1 MNKLCVFV
9 EGGVIWRMV
18 FKNELGVSNIY
29 IQHEIKPIKL
39 IVILLWLGK
48 QNELNW
54 RSQNWSSGSDS
65 MYAAKNK
72 KCLLLT
78 CICLELNLKW
88 GGGEVGRKGW
98 ETFHWFQSVLTQIL
112 VPFPSSRKTLSC
124 KLRRTRSYLL
134 PFHQYRVSG
143 ACYNM
148 SRNKQSHWSL
158 WAISLLSKCCLS
170 QMEL

>member
-1 MNKLCVFV
+1 
-9 EGGVIWRMV
+9 MV
-18 FKNELGVSNIY
+18 FKNEQGVWNIY
-29 IQHEIKPIKL
+29 VQQAMKAIKL

-54 RSQNWSSGSDS
+54 RSQNWSSGSDP
-65 MYAAKNK
+65 MYAAKRK
-72 KCLLLT
+72 TYLLFI
-78 CICLELNLKW
+78 CICLDQALNLRW
-88 GGGEVGRKGW
+88 GGGKWVEKDGRLSTDFSGCW
-98 ETFHWFQSVLTQIL
+98 LRFLFCSFLAE
-112 VPFPSSRKTLSC
+112 TLSC

-134 PFHQYRVSG
+134 PFHQYKVSG
-143 ACYNM
+143 ACYSM